1 MSRIMVI
8 DDAAAIRQVVSHVLS
23 TEGHEVIEAVDGEDA
38 ISKLN
43 GKGIDL
49 FICDINM
56 PNMDGIT
63 FMKKVKSEDAYS
75 SYRFTPFVML
85 TTESG
90 DDMREKGKDAGARAW
105 LVKPFQPQ
113 ALLETIKKLLP

>member
-8 DDAAAIRQVVSHVLS
+8 DDAAAIRQVVGHVLS
-23 TEGHEVIEAVDGEDA
+23 SEGHEVVEAIDGEDA

-43 GKGIDL
+43 GNGIDL

-56 PNMDGIT
+56 PNMAGIT
-63 FMKKVKSEDAYS
+63 FMKKVKNEEAYS
-75 SYRFTPFVML
+75 SYRFAPFVML

-90 DDMREKGKDAGARAW
+90 DDMKQKGKEAGAKAW

-113 ALLETIKKLLP
+113 ALLDTIKKMLP